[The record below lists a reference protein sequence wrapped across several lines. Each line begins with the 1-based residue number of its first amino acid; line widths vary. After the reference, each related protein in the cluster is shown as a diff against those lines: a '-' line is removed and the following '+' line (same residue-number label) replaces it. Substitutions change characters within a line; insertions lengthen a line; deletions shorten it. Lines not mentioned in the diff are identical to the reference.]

1 MNIKKKILFSF
12 LLTSVLVAT
21 VAVVICYRYI
31 QNTLRQNVY
40 SQLEMA
46 ADVLQEN
53 LHANLEGKRGRTVD
67 FSSDGFIRVRA
78 EKIINGIDVDSC
90 TFQLNR
96 HLHYNKKSLDK
107 ENILEVFVEKMKYV
121 KNIGW
126 I

>member
-1 MNIKKKILFSF
+1 MSIRGKILLWFLPSF
-12 LLTSVLVAT
+12 ILTGIIVGGIVYYYINKT
-21 VAVVICYRYI
+21 VK
-31 QNTLRQNVY
+31 QNIY
-40 SQLEMA
+40 DQLKMA
-46 ADVLQEN
+46 ADALQEN
-53 LHANLEGKRGRTVD
+53 LHANLEGKKGRTID
-67 FSSDGFIRVRA
+67 FGSDGFIRVRA